1 MNGPKTLRSLL
12 AGWRPAGER
21 AQPGGE
27 AGALA
32 AAWPDAVGA
41 DVARRTRTS
50 TYRDGTLAVITPSS
64 AWSHQLTFLAPTI
77 IERLRER
84 CPGIDVRR
92 LKFSVATGRS
102 RALLAGAAGA
112 ADPDKRSARPE
123 LRSGTTGATG
133 TQALDKTALEG
144 DDIAGLVAQLR
155 REQTRL
161 DRRRAQDGWQRCAS
175 CGNWSPGPA
184 RGAGA
189 MCGPCAEE
197 LRRAD
202 DGKIAHVLTVAPWL
216 GRAEVAVQLPALRKG
231 GYERVRRGLLTSWE
245 QQLYNARARLRRG
258 ALEAADRVTAWSYVM
273 MVAQRPQ
280 SAISKA
286 VVSDVLGLQW
296 ADALHAPPPARKAPR
311 PAREKLS

>member
-50 TYRDGTLAVITPSS
+50 GYRDGTLAVITPSS

-92 LKFSVATGRS
+92 LKFTVATGRS

-112 ADPDKRSARPE
+112 ADPDKRSRPE
-123 LRSGTTGATG
+123 LRSGATGA
-133 TQALDKTALEG
+133 AAARRPLTAAPSRG
-144 DDIAGLVAQLR
+144 MISRVSSRSCAASKA
-155 REQTRL
+155 RL
-161 DRRRAQDGWQRCAS
+161 DRQRAQDGWQRCTS

-184 RGAGA
+184 LGVGAL
-189 MCGPCAEE
+189 CGPCAEE

-216 GRAEVAVQLPALRKG
+216 GRAEVAAQLPHMRKG

-286 VVSDVLGLQW
+286 VVSDVLGREW